1 MPDRAGASNRLGLD
15 ANDLGLLG
23 VVVIW
28 GVNLTVVKLALREM
42 LPLAFN
48 GVRFALAS
56 ITLLVLLKAYGE
68 SYATGGRDTL
78 RLVAAGLF
86 GHTAY
91 QIFFIE
97 GIARTTA
104 SHAALIFGI
113 TPVVVALLSQLLGH
127 ERVTGTGW
135 TGAAL
140 AFAGVYVIIAGKAP
154 AAGPAPSLPGDLLVV
169 VAALCWCIYTVM
181 ARPLLIR
188 YSPLKVTAISMA
200 WGVAAMIPF
209 CAPSMARQSWSGV
222 TAGGWAATAYS
233 FLFALVVAYL
243 LWYRS
248 VHKVGNVRTAVYSN
262 LVPVTGTFAGWLFLG
277 ETLYPALGVGAAAIF
292 LGIALTRSG
301 RAAGER
307 EEPISG
313 PSQES
318 RGVPDLGEEF

>member
-1 MPDRAGASNRLGLD
+1 LPQSRTVSNRLGLD

-28 GVNLTVVKLALREM
+28 GVNLTVVKWALREM

-48 GVRFALAS
+48 GVRFVLAS
-56 ITLLVLLKAYGE
+56 VTLLALVKVYGE
-68 SYATGGRDTL
+68 SYGTGRRDTL
-78 RLVAAGLF
+78 RLVAAGLL

-127 ERVTGTGW
+127 ERVTGAGW

-140 AFAGVYVIIAGKAP
+140 AFAGVYIIIAGKAP
-154 AAGPAPSLPGDLLVV
+154 PAGPAPSLTGDLLVL
-169 VAALCWCIYTVM
+169 VAALCWCVYTVM
-181 ARPLLIR
+181 ARPLLTR

-209 CAPSMARQSWSGV
+209 CGPSVARQDWSAV
-222 TAGGWAATAYS
+222 TPGGWAATVYS

-277 ETLYPALGVGAAAIF
+277 ETLYPALGVGATAIF

-301 RAAGER
+301 RAAGKR
-307 EEPISG
+307 QEPASG
-313 PSQES
+313 RTQES
-318 RGVPDLGEEF
+318 RGVSELGEEF